1 MGGRRVSQIPAR
13 SSVVNVLDVPMS
25 AVDPAEAAAAARDWA
40 EEGRP
45 AYVCAV
51 NVHSTMEATR
61 DLGLR
66 DALQHA
72 DLNVP
77 DGVPIVWGMRA
88 LGAPGQTRVFGPSL
102 MWEVCRRAAESGI
115 PIALY
120 GSTEETLAAL
130 QATLASAFPALRI
143 VDAISPPFRP
153 LADEEDAAMVARIN
167 DSGARIVF
175 VGLGAPKQE
184 KWMAEHRGRV
194 HAVMLGVG
202 AAFDYHAGKIRRAPL
217 WMQRA
222 GLEWLYRLV
231 QDPRRLWRRYIF
243 NNPAYLVALAR
254 QVLSE
259 RLLHHLER

>member
-1 MGGRRVSQIPAR
+1 
-13 SSVVNVLDVPMS
+13 
-25 AVDPAEAAAAARDWA
+25 
-40 EEGRP
+40 
-45 AYVCAV
+45 
-51 NVHSTMEATR
+51 MEATR

-77 DGVPIVWGMRA
+77 DGVPIVWGMRL
-88 LGAPGQTRVFGPSL
+88 LGAPRQTRVFGPTL

-120 GSTEETLAAL
+120 GSTEATLAAL
-130 QATLASAFPALRI
+130 QTTLERAFPCLRI
-143 VDAISPPFRP
+143 ADAISPPFRP
-153 LADEEDAAMVARIN
+153 LTDEEDTATVVRIN
-167 DSGARIVF
+167 GSGARIVF

-202 AAFDYHAGKIRRAPL
+202 AAFDYHAGKTRRAPV

-222 GLEWLYRLV
+222 GLEWFYRLI

-243 NNPAYLVALAR
+243 NNPAYVVALTH
-254 QVLSE
+254 QVLGE
-259 RLLHHLER
+259 RLLHRPER